1 MKPETQNLAAS
12 KNIKAQGYS
21 EARLLSIG
29 QTAQLS
35 GISESDLLGLVDYGV
50 LAPAVT
56 ESAPDTFD
64 IDCVMKLQ
72 RAAML
77 RRDLALDSHGF
88 ALTVM
93 FINQIT
99 ALEAQLHSAQ
109 RDLLGCQNSGLMAQH
124 RG

>member
-88 ALTVM
+88 ALTAM
-93 FINQIT
+93 F
-99 ALEAQLHSAQ
+99 
-109 RDLLGCQNSGLMAQH
+109 
-124 RG
+124 